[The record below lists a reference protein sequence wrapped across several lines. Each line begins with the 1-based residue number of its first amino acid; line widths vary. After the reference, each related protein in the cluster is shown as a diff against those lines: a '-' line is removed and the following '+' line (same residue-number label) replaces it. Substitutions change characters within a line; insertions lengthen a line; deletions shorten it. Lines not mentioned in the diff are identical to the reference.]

1 MGPATVPEYSSGEIG
16 AVDSETVEITFS
28 IAVVA
33 AGDDFSTGVTINV
46 GSVSYTISSGTP
58 QADKT
63 KVRYVLAA
71 GVDGTET
78 VTWAYNG
85 SGNIV
90 GESGSAALASVSAQT
105 LTNTAFEP
113 HDLTGT
119 SYWWHVRPSGSGYT
133 AVDNGSGLTM
143 EWTEDGGSAKFT
155 TTTTDS
161 EKPTLR
167 TNQINTMSVLDFD
180 GNDDV
185 MTADPPDFQA
195 MFGADSAAKTAWF
208 VVKVAVMGSTDPWY
222 SNKTVMTTQGGYWG
236 VGFNDDS
243 AFQGN
248 YQQIEETTVVEISAT
263 TSTYVIE
270 TRHDASGSGL
280 YISLNGGSDATPVA
294 SGATHE
300 SANEKYMIIGA
311 NWEEVAFFNGDIAE
325 IVTSDAV
332 ESSANRTKMRNV
344 LMNIYGLAIP

>member
-119 SYWWHVRPSGSGYT
+119 SYWWHARPSYQNGLSGSDGD
-133 AVDNGSGLTM
+133 AIASWN
-143 EWTEDGGSAKFT
+143 EDGGSNAFVQST
-155 TTTTDS
+155 TS
-161 EKPTLR
+161 EKPTLKLAS
-167 TNQINTMSVLDFD
+167 NGINGLAVVRFDGTDDNMSV
-180 GNDDV
+180 
-185 MTADPPDFQA
+185 DPPDFQA
-195 MFGADSAAKTAWF
+195 MFGAGSAAKTAWF
-208 VVKVAVMGSTDPWY
+208 VVTITGMGDTSAWY
-222 SNKTVMTTQGGYWG
+222 SNRTIMTTSAGYWG
-236 VGFNDDS
+236 VAVDNNS
-243 AFQGN
+243 IMHGN
-248 YQQIEETTVVEISAT
+248 YDGATDVVEVSAT
-263 TSTYVIE
+263 TSTYVVE
-270 TRHDASGSGL
+270 VRHDGTDIFL
-280 YISLNGGSDATPVA
+280 SLNGGSESDVA
-294 SGATHE
+294 SGATDGGGSGADE
-300 SANEKYMIIGA
+300 NSMVIGE
-311 NWEEVAFFNGDIAE
+311 NWNDTAFFNGDIAE
-325 IVTSDAV
+325 IVTSDAN

-344 LMNIYGLAIP
+344 LRNIYGV